1 MEKTFLFYDI
11 ETTGL
16 NKCFDQ
22 VLQFAAI
29 RTDLALNELERVEI
43 PIQLNNDVIPSPG
56 AIITHRI
63 GPDQFSNGISE
74 FEAIQKIHALL
85 NIPGTISVGYNTLD
99 FDDEFLRFSFYRNL
113 LAPYTHQFANGCG
126 RMDIY
131 PIIVLYHLFKPDIL
145 QWPTKKDGSVSL
157 KLENINAANQL
168 AEGSAHHAMVDVEVT
183 LALTRKLFQ
192 DKTMWDFSTQY
203 FQKKIDE
210 DRIKSA
216 ETEMVIAGKS
226 YKTGIMVYGK
236 FGSDSNFVAPVIELG
251 SHLHYKNQLLWLLL
265 DETLSEKTFV
275 IRKKLAEP
283 PIFLP

>member
-1 MEKTFLFYDI
+1 MMPWDLSNERMDKTFLFYDT
-11 ETTGL
+11 ETSGL
-16 NKCFDQ
+16 NPCFDQ
-22 VLQFAAI
+22 IFQFAAI
-29 RTDLALNELERVEI
+29 RTDQEFNEKNRYQFFIKLNPDVVPSKEAMTIHGISLEELE
-43 PIQLNNDVIPSPG
+43 QK
-56 AIITHRI
+56 
-63 GPDQFSNGISE
+63 GISE
-74 FEAIQKIHALL
+74 YEAIRQIHQLV
-85 NIPGTISVGYNTLD
+85 NEPGTISIGYNTLN

-113 LAPYTHQFANGCG
+113 LSPYTHQFANGCG

-216 ETEMVIAGKS
+216 E
-226 YKTGIMVYGK
+226 
-236 FGSDSNFVAPVIELG
+236 
-251 SHLHYKNQLLWLLL
+251 
-265 DETLSEKTFV
+265 
-275 IRKKLAEP
+275 
-283 PIFLP
+283 